1 MSIKSIDLIV
11 HLILGFSIRKIVAG
25 GSVLDPK
32 WMLFVILLTASFLII
47 DHINI
52 SNAVGQKN
60 QNREKWYKLFVRNFA
75 IVFTQ
80 KIVYF

>member
-1 MSIKSIDLIV
+1 MSIKSLDLIT
-11 HLILGFSIRKIVAG
+11 HLILGFTMRKIIAG

-32 WMLFVILLTASFLII
+32 WMLFVILLTASFLIV
-47 DHINI
+47 DHINFSRTI
-52 SNAVGQKN
+52 GHNNENK
-60 QNREKWYKLFVRNFA
+60 EKLYKLFARNFA